1 MTVSSARRLSR
12 PLTRPLISA
21 LVLATL
27 AGAALAKPEVTDPT
41 VRQRVE
47 AMQLLKAQTG
57 LLGDMAAGKT
67 AFDAAKAAEAA
78 AAILATADAIEPLY
92 EDQALDPASDALPEI
107 WNNPGEFRQK
117 ANRLYKAAM
126 ALETGSAEEVAGSM
140 QALGAACK
148 DCHGRFRQ

>member
-1 MTVSSARRLSR
+1 MTAAPLPRRFAR
-12 PLTRPLISA
+12 PLLAA
-21 LVLATL
+21 LALATL

-41 VRQRVE
+41 VKKRVE

-57 LLGDMAAGKT
+57 ILGDMAAGKM
-67 AFDAAKAAEAA
+67 AFDAAKAEEAA
-78 AAILATADAIEPLY
+78 AAILATADAVEPLY
-92 EDQALDPASDALPEI
+92 QDQALDPGSDALAEI
-107 WNNPGEFRQK
+107 WNNPAEFRQK

-126 ALETGSAEEVAGSM
+126 AIDASSASAIGGSM

>member
-1 MTVSSARRLSR
+1 MTVAPARR
-12 PLTRPLISA
+12 LTRPLIAA

-27 AGAALAKPEVTDPT
+27 AGAALAKPEVTDPI
-41 VRQRVE
+41 VRERVE
-47 AMQLLKAQTG
+47 AMQLLKLQTG
-57 LLGDMAAGKT
+57 ILGDMAAGKLPY
-67 AFDAAKAAEAA
+67 DAAKAQEAA

-92 EDQALDPASDALPEI
+92 EERALDPASDALPEI
-107 WNNPGEFRQK
+107 WNAPGEFRQK

-126 ALETGSAEEVAGSM
+126 GVDAGSAKAIAGSM